1 MDSTRTRDR
10 HNGDPGRPISA
21 LPPPTS
27 ACPETRPFGLARSF
41 KPPPSRRSTAH
52 SATDDQDHKLRDR
65 FASLSASSPARRALL
80 EKSSLAAWRALNLDL
95 ALRRACSS
103 GERRCKPWSRRPNL
117 GVLHVSVRWSN
128 CHFKGRSGPPDN
140 FCDNLIFLQWVIC
153 SASLGSGTRPSCI
166 VCVHLTPIPTLAMQ
180 AGGAKR
186 GERARLALDVTGP
199 AHWPRLQL

>member
-1 MDSTRTRDR
+1 MSTAAGGPPAASLDELKGADRDL
-10 HNGDPGRPISA
+10 I
-21 LPPPTS
+21 TS

-41 KPPPSRRSTAH
+41 KPSPSRRSTAH

-117 GVLHVSVRWSN
+117 GVLHIVPVFNSLSN
-128 CHFKGRSGPPDN
+128 G
-140 FCDNLIFLQWVIC
+140 
-153 SASLGSGTRPSCI
+153 
-166 VCVHLTPIPTLAMQ
+166 
-180 AGGAKR
+180 
-186 GERARLALDVTGP
+186 GERTPQDTSLRSTLFACGCDLFECTAGRHSNGRRRRRLP
-199 AHWPRLQL
+199 N

>member
-1 MDSTRTRDR
+1 MTTHLLVYTDGQRHQRRPSARRSLLPVSLYEARRTRAS
-10 HNGDPGRPISA
+10 RPRILPRPPAHHQIAHSGSA
-21 LPPPTS
+21 KGAVDDFITS

-41 KPPPSRRSTAH
+41 KPSPSRRSTAH

-95 ALRRACSS
+95 ALRRACACSS

-128 CHFKGRSGPPDN
+128 CHFKGRSGPP
-140 FCDNLIFLQWVIC
+140 FV
-153 SASLGSGTRPSCI
+153 RVVEKPK
-166 VCVHLTPIPTLAMQ
+166 V
-180 AGGAKR
+180 
-186 GERARLALDVTGP
+186 
-199 AHWPRLQL
+199 

>member
-1 MDSTRTRDR
+1 MFTPARGPNALITPQNMKLGVNSYADHACGARSAPETTPRTQPSHWLVPRIL
-10 HNGDPGRPISA
+10 PRPPAHHQIAHSGSA
-21 LPPPTS
+21 KGAVDDFITS

-41 KPPPSRRSTAH
+41 KPSPSRRSTAH

-128 CHFKGRSGPPDN
+128 CHFKGRSGPP
-140 FCDNLIFLQWVIC
+140 FLRVVEK
-153 SASLGSGTRPSCI
+153 PK
-166 VCVHLTPIPTLAMQ
+166 V
-180 AGGAKR
+180 
-186 GERARLALDVTGP
+186 
-199 AHWPRLQL
+199 

>member
-1 MDSTRTRDR
+1 MILYTTTQLSFLRF
-10 HNGDPGRPISA
+10 HLSW
-21 LPPPTS
+21 PPPRRWRPLRPTAAS
-27 ACPETRPFGLARSF
+27 LDELKGADRDFITPACPETRPFGLARSF

-117 GVLHVSVRWSN
+117 GVLHVVSVQVVSKWR
-128 CHFKGRSGPPDN
+128 GRTPQDTSLRSTL
-140 FCDNLIFLQWVIC
+140 FACCCDVFEC
-153 SASLGSGTRPSCI
+153 T
-166 VCVHLTPIPTLAMQ
+166 
-180 AGGAKR
+180 AGRHGRDWWA
-186 GERARLALDVTGP
+186 P
-199 AHWPRLQL
+199 

>member
-1 MDSTRTRDR
+1 MLVHSYLPSTNKKAQRHFFVGVIGTHLSWWRDR
-10 HNGDPGRPISA
+10 GPRP
-21 LPPPTS
+21 LRPTAAS
-27 ACPETRPFGLARSF
+27 LDELKGADRDFITPACPETRPFGLARSF
-41 KPPPSRRSTAH
+41 KPSPSRRSTAH

-128 CHFKGRSGPPDN
+128 CHFKGRSGPP
-140 FCDNLIFLQWVIC
+140 FSRVVEK
-153 SASLGSGTRPSCI
+153 PK
-166 VCVHLTPIPTLAMQ
+166 V
-180 AGGAKR
+180 
-186 GERARLALDVTGP
+186 
-199 AHWPRLQL
+199 

>member
-1 MDSTRTRDR
+1 MRPVCDSGVCEQAKGPPA
-10 HNGDPGRPISA
+10 HHQIAHSGSA
-21 LPPPTS
+21 KGAVDDFITS
-27 ACPETRPFGLARSF
+27 ACPETCPFGLARSF
-41 KPPPSRRSTAH
+41 KPSPSRRSTAH

-153 SASLGSGTRPSCI
+153 SASLGSGTRPSCFW
-166 VCVHLTPIPTLAMQ
+166 L
-180 AGGAKR
+180 
-186 GERARLALDVTGP
+186 
-199 AHWPRLQL
+199 